1 MTPSLQSR
9 FIGKTGLIAQVLQ
22 AKIPL
27 IKGGQLPDP
36 LERRLCFVGPPGI
49 GKTALAKMLAEEFAG
64 HPINVEFRMGSQVNV
79 EVVRDWLRNAP
90 YRPLIGD
97 MTVRLIDELDTVPS
111 LAVTELRE
119 YLDALPP
126 SVVFIATTNKS
137 VRELVEPLQT
147 RFAVWKFDPVQTSVV
162 AEFLVQRFPEIPPA
176 TLTDI
181 ARKSSGNVRAA
192 LTDAAMERDVHRFR
206 QLAA

>member
-1 MTPSLQSR
+1 L
-9 FIGKTGLIAQVLQ
+9 
-22 AKIPL
+22 AK
-27 IKGGQLPDP
+27 
-36 LERRLCFVGPPGI
+36 
-49 GKTALAKMLAEEFAG
+49 ALAGEIAG
-64 HPINVEFRMGSQVNV
+64 HPINVDFRMGSQVNV

-97 MTVRLIDELDTVPS
+97 MTVRLIDELDTVPTQ
-111 LAVTELRE
+111 AVTELRE

-137 VRELVEPLQT
+137 VRDLVEPLQT

-162 AEFLVQRFPEIPPA
+162 ADFLVQRFPEIPPT
-176 TLTDI
+176 TLADI
-181 ARKSSGNVRAA
+181 ARKTSGNVRAA

-206 QLAA
+206 QLTA